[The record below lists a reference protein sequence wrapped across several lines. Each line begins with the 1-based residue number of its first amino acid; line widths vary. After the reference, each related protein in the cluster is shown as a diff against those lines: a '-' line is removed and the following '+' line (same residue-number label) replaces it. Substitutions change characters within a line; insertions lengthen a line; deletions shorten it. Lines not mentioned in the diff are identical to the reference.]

1 MMQLIAMDVVACF
14 IILGLVLHKRQVT
27 QAQHMEKGRVMQRE
41 MGQMARL
48 GLA

>member
-1 MMQLIAMDVVACF
+1 MQLIALDVVACF

-27 QAQHMEKGRVMQRE
+27 QARWQEEGRVMQRE